1 MSGGGPLLLG
11 IDCSTTHLAL
21 AVVDPGSG
29 TLAATSDD
37 VGRAHAAL
45 VVEALEALLGACGAT
60 ARDFA
65 AVGVGVGP
73 GSYAGVRVGV
83 ATALGIARAWEVR
96 CVGASSLAAVPAALV
111 APGAR
116 VVASSDARRGNVYA
130 QLLERRD
137 PLPWAVSYAELE
149 APRKLARSELATEYP
164 GVPRLEYGTVATVN
178 GIETPVAPEASALA
192 WRAAGAA
199 AGPDEPPKP
208 HYL

>member
-45 VVEALEALLGACGAT
+45 VVEALAALLGASGAA

-73 GSYAGVRVGV
+73 GSYTGVRVGV
-83 ATALGIARAWEVR
+83 ATALGIARAWDVR
-96 CVGASSLAAVPAALV
+96 CVGVSSLAAMPAALV
-111 APGAR
+111 APSAR
-116 VVASSDARRGNVYA
+116 VVAASDARRGNAYA

-137 PLPWAVSYAELE
+137 PQPWAVSYAELE
-149 APRKLARSELATEYP
+149 APRKLARSELATAYP
-164 GVPRLEYGTVATVN
+164 GVPLLEYGTVVAAN
-178 GIETPVAPEASALA
+178 GTATPVVPEASALA
-192 WRAAGAA
+192 WGAAGAA
-199 AGPDEPPKP
+199 GGADEPPKP